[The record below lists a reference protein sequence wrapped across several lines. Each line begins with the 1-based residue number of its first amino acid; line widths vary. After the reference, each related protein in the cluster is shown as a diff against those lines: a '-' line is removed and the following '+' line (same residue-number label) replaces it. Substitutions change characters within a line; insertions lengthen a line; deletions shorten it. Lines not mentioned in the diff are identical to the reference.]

1 MKKLTSVLL
10 CMVLVLSM
18 FCVNAAATEPACI
31 EAGITVSDEGTVMVT
46 VRAKQSAAN
55 ARLTVDFD
63 SDYLTYTGYET
74 GFAVHSVKA
83 EGEKLTIGLANAS
96 VNAVKAGDILAEL
109 RFSMTGHWDKT
120 DITLTA
126 VNYGGKTVN
135 ESIVLT
141 AIGGG
146 YRFQDVKA
154 GDWFFEAVDHMASEG
169 CIAGVSDTHFG
180 PGLDMNRASFVTL
193 LGRLAGVEKVYAETP
208 FVDVP
213 VNSFCSGYVA
223 WAVEKGVTGGVDATH
238 FAPAASINRTQLV
251 TFLYAYAKSEGMDV
265 EVSDPNAVLAQF
277 TDTAGLPGWAQT
289 PLAWAVDRG
298 LLSGMGDGVL
308 APAGTA
314 NRAQVAVVLYQFF
327 YGK

>member
-18 FCVNAAATEPACI
+18 FCVNAAAAESACM
-31 EAGITVSDEGTVMVT
+31 EAGVTVSDEGIVT
-46 VRAKQSAAN
+46 VVVSAKQSAAN

-63 SDYLTYTGYET
+63 PDYLTYLDCKTD
-74 GFAVHSVKA
+74 FAVHSVRA
-83 EGEKLTIGLANAS
+83 EAEKLTIGLASAS
-96 VNAVKAGDILAEL
+96 ANAVKAGDTLAQL
-109 RFSMTGHWDKT
+109 RFEMTGRWDKT
-120 DITLTA
+120 DLTLTA
-126 VNYGGKTVN
+126 VSYGGKAVN
-135 ESIVLT
+135 ESASLT
-141 AIGGG
+141 VVGSG

-154 GDWFFEAVDHMASEG
+154 GQWFFEAVDHMAAEG

-180 PGLDMNRASFVTL
+180 PGLDMNRAAFVTI

-223 WAVEKGVTGGVDATH
+223 WAVEKGITGGVDATH
-238 FAPAASINRTQLV
+238 FAPTASINRTQLV

-265 EVSDPNAVLAQF
+265 EVADPDAVLARF

-298 LLSGMGDGVL
+298 LLSGMGDGML

>member
-1 MKKLTSVLL
+1 MKKFTSVLL

-18 FCVNAAATEPACI
+18 FCVNAAAAETECM
-31 EAGITVSDEGTVMVT
+31 EAGLTVSDEGIVMVT
-46 VRAKQSAAN
+46 VVARQSAAN

-63 SDYLTYTGYET
+63 SDYLTYTGCET
-74 GFAVHSVKA
+74 GFAVHSVQA
-83 EGEKLTIGLANAS
+83 GEEKLTIGLANAS
-96 VNAVKAGDILAEL
+96 ANAVKAGDILVEL
-109 RFSMTGHWDKT
+109 RFAVTGRWDKT

-126 VNYGGKTVN
+126 VNYGGKAVN
-135 ESIVLT
+135 ESVTLT

-169 CIAGVSDTHFG
+169 CIAGVSETHFG

-213 VNSFCSGYVA
+213 VDSFCSGYVA
-223 WAVEKGVTGGVDATH
+223 WAVEKGITGGVDATH

-265 EVSDPNAVLAQF
+265 TVADPDAVLAQF

-298 LLSGMGDGVL
+298 LLSGMGDGVI

-327 YGK
+327 FGK

>member
-18 FCVNAAATEPACI
+18 FCVNAAATESACM
-31 EAGITVSDEGTVMVT
+31 EAGVTVSDEGTVMVT

-74 GFAVHSVKA
+74 GFAVHRVKA
-83 EGEKLTIGLANAS
+83 EEEKLTIGLANAS
-96 VNAVKAGDILAEL
+96 ANAVKAGDILAEL
-109 RFSMTGHWDKT
+109 RFRMTGRWDET

-126 VNYGGKTVN
+126 VNYGGKAVE
-135 ESIVLT
+135 ESVVLT
-141 AIGGG
+141 VVGSG

-154 GDWFFEAVDHMASEG
+154 SDWFFEAVDYMTSQG
-169 CIAGVSDTHFG
+169 CIAGVSETHFG
-180 PGLDMNRASFVTL
+180 PALDMNRASFVTL

-213 VNSFCSGYVA
+213 VDSFCSGYVA
-223 WAVEKGVTGGVDATH
+223 WAVEKGVTSGVDATH

-251 TFLYAYAKSEGMDV
+251 TFLYSYAKSEGMDV
-265 EVSDPNAVLAQF
+265 TVADPDAVLAQF
-277 TDTAGLPGWAQT
+277 TDTAGLPGWAKA

-298 LLSGMGDGVL
+298 LLSGMGGGKL